1 MFFSIS
7 FFLAPQYLCV
17 NGAFASSP
25 LAGITVVAW
34 VLWFSSRNTLL
45 SVKALQVG
53 FFFTVFAQKRYIKE
67 QFVYFWCVVGQELWE
82 KLTLLGGE
90 G

>member
-1 MFFSIS
+1 MVFQQKHTAKCQS
-7 FFLAPQYLCV
+7 FTGC
-17 NGAFASSP
+17 
-25 LAGITVVAW
+25 
-34 VLWFSSRNTLL
+34 
-45 SVKALQVG
+45 